1 MAKSSTPDEM
11 LNALLTGIY
20 ISVIKILVFFLQGKT
35 DGITNKENQQSTS
48 LRTVING
55 WNEPSLFNKKSTSG
69 LNLRQQKDS
78 PFNEVNSK
86 IFFSEYFL
94 YVNNR
99 IVIPLLRNLRLY

>member
-20 ISVIKILVFFLQGKT
+20 HFYNQNTSIFLEGKT

-78 PFNEVNSK
+78 PFNEVNS
-86 IFFSEYFL
+86 
-94 YVNNR
+94 
-99 IVIPLLRNLRLY
+99 